1 MLKIVRA
8 DNASAPVVHT
18 IFGQLYNK
26 PAPTRDRIMPTH
38 LGLDYYP
45 LYGSHPQGFR
55 AYNTP
60 PILSP
65 NQNYYGR
72 FAIADLRP
80 VENPLPWDRMRK
92 TQSVG

>member
-1 MLKIVRA
+1 MLTVLDA
-8 DNASAPVVHT
+8 NAASAPVHHT
-18 IFGQLYNK
+18 IFGKLYNK

-45 LYGSHPQGFR
+45 LYGSHPDGFR

-72 FAIADLRP
+72 FAIADQRP
-80 VENPLPWDRMRK
+80 VTQPLPWDRTWK
-92 TQSVG
+92 TASIG